1 MSIEAPNARWPLVS
15 SGPPTVI
22 VATFLIALVASW
34 LASRALYL
42 PHVDD
47 LFIAS
52 WAKAEAEGAALPVH
66 ALSRFLVSPDYFQF
80 SPKGHILALAAMFGV
95 FADPLD
101 AILALRVGMFV
112 LAAVIVVYRC
122 RDMPIVSIFFPLL
135 LGVTMLH
142 TGLRWEGSAL
152 VLLLGGIMLLWGTEP
167 GTGIGPFAR
176 RTLAKTLIVLAPL
189 AAPSAL
195 AYGAGFLLVADLRQL
210 SWRKLPALALEGAI
224 ALTVGIL
231 ALGAM
236 IGFDFHE
243 FVRVYGAAG
252 QGNVLLNFAPMRV
265 FNGVALL
272 AAGFALRHRAPH
284 TWWLTAAIGLGA
296 LISVFLH
303 NKISI
308 SMPMTSLA
316 LLLIADE
323 AVKVR
328 RRALWLTAGTI
339 SLALYVNQIQFAL
352 LSRSEPAAAAE
363 VHAFAE
369 RARSEG
375 RTLLVDE
382 IAGIQGLGLDLR
394 QAYAWTWSLQH
405 PNSRPGSIE
414 AIKDG
419 ESWIISTYTIHG
431 WLRSTGVAGFPRK
444 APVEAPALRGLPCL
458 LGRNS
463 CRLPKTRWSYY
474 LVERRNGEISMQI
487 APGGRNVLY
496 QPESRPDARPGNR

>member
-1 MSIEAPNARWPLVS
+1 MSIEAPNARWQLVS
-15 SGPPTVI
+15 SGAPTAV
-22 VATFLIALVASW
+22 VATLLIALIASW

-47 LFIAS
+47 LFIAA
-52 WAKAEAEGAALPVH
+52 WAKAEADGASMPVH
-66 ALSRFLVSPDYFQF
+66 ALSRFLVSPEYFQF
-80 SPKGHILALAAMFGV
+80 SPKGHILALAVMFGV
-95 FADPLD
+95 FTDPID
-101 AILALRVGMFV
+101 AVLALRVAVFV
-112 LAAVIVVYRC
+112 MAAAIVAYRC
-122 RDMPIVSIFFPLL
+122 REMPIVSIFFPLL
-135 LGVTMLH
+135 LGITMLH

-152 VLLLGGIMLLWGTEP
+152 VLLLGGIMLLWETEP
-167 GTGIGPFAR
+167 GSGLGTFAR

-195 AYGAGFLLVADLRQL
+195 AYGAGILLVADLRQL
-210 SWRKLPALALEGAI
+210 SWRNLPALALEGAI
-224 ALTVGIL
+224 ALLVGIL

-243 FVRVYGAAG
+243 FLRVYGAAG
-252 QGNVLLNFAPMRV
+252 EGNVLLNFAPMRV
-265 FNGVALL
+265 FNGAGLL
-272 AAGFALRHRAPH
+272 AVAFVLRHRAPR
-284 TWWLTAAIGLGA
+284 TSWLTAAIGLGA
-296 LISVFLH
+296 LISVYLH

-308 SMPMTSLA
+308 SIPMSSLA

-323 AVKVR
+323 AVKDR

-339 SLALYVNQIQFAL
+339 ALALYVNQIQFAL
-352 LSRSEPAAAAE
+352 LSRAEPAAAAE

-382 IAGIQGLGLDLR
+382 IAGIHGLGLDLQ

-431 WLRSTGVAGFPRK
+431 WLRSSGVAGFPVR
-444 APVEAPALRGLPCL
+444 APAEASALRGLPCL

-496 QPESRPDARPGNR
+496 HPESTPDARRGTR